1 MSDPNPFPS
10 LVGEHALLT
19 KCLNALE
26 VLANRLESSQDA
38 RAQAELVA
46 DLGAF
51 VSFLNDFGEMFHHV
65 KEEDVLLPA
74 LAHAGFA
81 WDSGPLAHV
90 RKDHDQE
97 RYLVR
102 VLEQA
107 ASQEG
112 GWSREDR
119 RHAVAT
125 VRAFIEFLREH
136 LRKEDETLVPAVA
149 AKLSAEQTTAID
161 DELTAFDRSHL
172 PGGCLD
178 DFSGV
183 LSSFADKYLES

>member
-10 LVGEHALLT
+10 LHGEHALLT

-26 VLANRLESSQDA
+26 VLANRLEASQDA
-38 RAQAELVA
+38 GAQAELVS
-46 DLGAF
+46 DLGSF
-51 VSFLNDFGEMFHHV
+51 VRFLNDFGEMFHHV

-74 LAHAGFA
+74 LARAGFA

-149 AKLSAEQTTAID
+149 GKLSAEQASAID
-161 DELTAFDRSHL
+161 GKLATFDKTHLAGGTLEAFARSL
-172 PGGCLD
+172 A
-178 DFSGV
+178 
-183 LSSFADKYLES
+183 SFADKYLEA